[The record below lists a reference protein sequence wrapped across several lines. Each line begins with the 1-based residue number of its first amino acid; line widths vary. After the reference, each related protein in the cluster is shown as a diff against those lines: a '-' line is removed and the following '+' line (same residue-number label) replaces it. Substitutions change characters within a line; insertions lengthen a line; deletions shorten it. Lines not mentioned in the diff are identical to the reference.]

1 METDTKHN
9 NSVEYNSVQGKL
21 FASVRWLI
29 ARVYDQGNIPDLLQ
43 NIVNLQYNEESKD
56 SCALSN
62 TVITALANGSL
73 YSQAA
78 AKILKNSSLVNA
90 SPGSLLHVLTQ
101 YGIDVCCE
109 NGYMLTEE
117 QLIQQNSFD
126 ASPHLAMIDGLMT
139 AEVNSLITIERV
151 VTAISQYVNVEQNE
165 LPLDSVD
172 ALLFWIN
179 KICCI
184 IRDHVE
190 TQNIPLN
197 SKNENT
203 TIPEMEDLYEDFQDG
218 TCIATVV
225 NFYKPELLDFNS
237 IIFNDFN
244 TDAESYFNL
253 QLLKNFCQA
262 LPKNIFHFEIEDLLI
277 LPECMQINLN
287 VFLAE
292 LFDILEEPPIQSLP
306 PSVPETPVRR
316 RFVDVQPIPGLRPH
330 LDYHPPQ
337 RVNDKVYANVQRGMK
352 NFNEPRANSMISADS
367 LAYPRNNNQIYR
379 QTLPPGVLTTNFS
392 SITQQNNSSNNE
404 QSNCYTDEYN
414 NSSSMEN
421 SLTQQNNT
429 ISRSANIRLALEEKR
444 REFNKNRA
452 IQSNAIEEKSLKTGK
467 DAFFKLTSR
476 NQTQDLSPSNGVQRA
491 RTMSEI
497 GILQN
502 QNSQPMNMSNNNN
515 NNQGSQLYMNQS
527 GISAE
532 SEQIRQ
538 LQEQLR
544 NVQIAL
550 NQATLQQNNEP
561 NYGIQSN
568 TLPRNLS
575 QPSIYNANDIYL
587 HNMNNPYGTLQH
599 QRSPQLQQQPYGM
612 ITPHNQYSSQGRLS
626 QLDPRL
632 SQGPYATPFPPH
644 QQQRQFYQQGIL
656 DTPQNMYLQQQQP
669 YPVSINTTSPQFYMN
684 QTSLPSPPAYPG
696 AAIDIAAINS
706 NINGPQEM
714 FQNTYPSNQ
723 GVPISSD
730 DLTSP
735 NSFRLHNPNAVGS
748 RLDPSLELNKSLTN
762 WGMTYKS
769 DQKPRRRQW
778 ANQNR
783 PSGTSTKSE
792 HDIVHLPDNTI
803 VETKNDYDND
813 TSNKEEND
821 NVINDN
827 DDLSKHQSP
836 PRDPTSTNDKENSK
850 KHNNESPVKLMKS
863 ASLKQVVSGE
873 AFDFVSPDN
882 NEITDE
888 MKAKRDAFIKAQMKR
903 KEKVAAKAE
912 ELDAKLEE
920 KRQKEIAKQEL
931 AEQRK
936 IEAEIRRQ
944 KALENY
950 KKRKAEK
957 ESGEMGRSM
966 SGSISARSGLGA
978 SQISLNRGKSQPP
991 IGRPASQNTEMTSTV
1006 AQRKGSR
1013 NQLVTDDS
1021 GQQKIFVASIQEPTL
1036 KLFAKKAP
1044 KSNRGLIV
1052 NALNFSVFPGAVW
1065 NEQRTKVQGA
1075 LAQSDSK
1082 HFLVLFRDQK
1092 CQYRGLYRWD
1102 EVSDTVY
1109 RLDGTGPKIIKE
1121 SMMNLMF
1128 KYDSGAKSF
1137 TIIPSKHLSATI
1149 DAFSLQDQYWQ
1160 RAKIPHSSNTV
1171 R

>member
-1 METDTKHN
+1 MEIHTKHN
-9 NSVEYNSVQGKL
+9 NSVEYNPIQQKL

-29 ARVYDQGNIPDLLQ
+29 SRVYDQGNIPDLLQ
-43 NIVNLQYNEESKD
+43 NIVSLEYENGSKD

-62 TVITALANGSL
+62 TVITALSNGSL

-139 AEVNSLITIERV
+139 AQVNSLITIERV
-151 VTAISQYVNVEQNE
+151 VNAISQYVNVEQNE

-190 TQNIPLN
+190 SQNISLN
-197 SKNENT
+197 SKSENT

-218 TCIATVV
+218 TCIDTVV

-262 LPKNIFHFEIEDLLI
+262 LPKNIFHFDIEDLLI
-277 LPECMQINLN
+277 LPECLQINLN

-292 LFDILEEPPIQSLP
+292 LFDILEEPQVQSLP

-316 RFVDVQPIPGLRPH
+316 RFVDVQPIAGLRPH
-330 LDYHPPQ
+330 LDYPPPQ
-337 RVNDKVYANVQRGMK
+337 RANDKVYATVQRGIR
-352 NFNEPRANSMISADS
+352 NFKEPRANSMISADS
-367 LAYPRNNNQIYR
+367 LAYPRNNNHQMYR

-392 SITQQNNSSNNE
+392 SIPQQNVSPNHE
-404 QSNCYTDEYN
+404 QSHCYNDDYN

-421 SLTQQNNT
+421 SLTTQNNT
-429 ISRSANIRLALEEKR
+429 VSRSANIRLALEEKR

-452 IQSNAIEEKSLKTGK
+452 IQSNAIEEKSMKTGK

-476 NQTQDLSPSNGVQRA
+476 NQSQDPNLSPNSGVQRA

-497 GILQN
+497 GIIQN
-502 QNSQPMNMSNNNN
+502 QNSQQMSKS
-515 NNQGSQLYMNQS
+515 NNQGSQLFMSQS
-527 GISAE
+527 GSSAE

-550 NQATLQQNNEP
+550 NQATLQQNNEQ
-561 NYGIQSN
+561 NFGIHAN

-575 QPSIYNANDIYL
+575 QPSIYNSNDAYI
-587 HNMNNPYGTLQH
+587 HNLNNPYGTLQH
-599 QRSPQLQQQPYGM
+599 QRSPQMAQQPYGM
-612 ITPHNQYSSQGRLS
+612 ITHTQYSSQGRLS
-626 QLDPRL
+626 QLDPRI
-632 SQGPYATPFPPH
+632 SQGPYATPFPH
-644 QQQRQFYQQGIL
+644 QQQRSLYQQNVIE
-656 DTPQNMYLQQQQP
+656 TPQGMFLQQQQP
-669 YPVSINTTSPQFYMN
+669 YPISINTTNPHYFMN
-684 QTSLPSPPAYPG
+684 QPSLPSPPAYPG
-696 AAIDIAAINS
+696 AAMDMGAVNV

-714 FQNTYPSNQ
+714 FQNTYSSNQ
-723 GVPISSD
+723 GIPMSSD
-730 DLTSP
+730 EITSP

-748 RLDPSLELNKSLTN
+748 RLDPSLELNKNLTN
-762 WGMTYKS
+762 WGMTYKT

-783 PSGTSTKSE
+783 PSGTGTKSE
-792 HDIVHLPDNTI
+792 HDIVHLPDNTTVENDKEYENE
-803 VETKNDYDND
+803 VET
-813 TSNKEEND
+813 KEEND
-821 NVINDN
+821 NIV
-827 DDLSKHQSP
+827 DDKEILSKHQSP
-836 PRDPTSTNDKENSK
+836 PRDPTSTNDKENNVKSK
-850 KHNNESPVKLMKS
+850 DDSTIKLMKS
-863 ASLKQVVSGE
+863 SSLKQVVSGE
-873 AFDFVSPDN
+873 AFDFVSSEN

-912 ELDAKLEE
+912 VLDAKLEE
-920 KRQKEIAKQEL
+920 MRQKELAKQEL

-957 ESGEMGRSM
+957 EAHEMGRSM
-966 SGSISARSGLGA
+966 SGSMSARSGLGS

-991 IGRPASQNTEMTSTV
+991 IGRPVSQNPEMSSSSIV
-1006 AQRKGSR
+1006 QRKGSR
-1013 NQLVTDDS
+1013 NQLITDDN

-1065 NEQRTKVQGA
+1065 NEQRTKVQAA
-1075 LAQSDSK
+1075 LAQADSK

-1092 CQYRGLYRWD
+1092 CQYRGLYKWD

-1160 RAKIPHSSNTV
+1160 RGKIPHSSNTV